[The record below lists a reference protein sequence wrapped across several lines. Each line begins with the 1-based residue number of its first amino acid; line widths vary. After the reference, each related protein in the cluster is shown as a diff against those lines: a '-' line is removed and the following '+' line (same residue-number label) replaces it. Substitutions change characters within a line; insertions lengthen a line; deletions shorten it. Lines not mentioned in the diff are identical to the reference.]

1 MDFSQKVL
9 DEQREKGEG
18 MLTDVLAGADAEC
31 GYHFQGISRMQV

>member
-18 MLTDVLAGADAEC
+18 MLTDVLAGAAAEC